1 MANIKF
7 SELPQSPDLLGLDYI
22 VGIRD
27 NEDTTFTNYIYPAT
41 EFMAY
46 VTSLSRK
53 MITVASDGTEI
64 TDSWIDGKS
73 IQAIITNGQ
82 AYLLDVDYTQAG
94 DTLSGVGISFY
105 TSQKVLL
112 IA

>member
-7 SELPQSPDLLGLDYI
+7 SELPEAPELSGLDFI
-22 VGIRD
+22 VGIKD
-27 NEDTTFTNYIYPAT
+27 NEDATFTNYIYPAA

-53 MITVASDGTEI
+53 MITVGSDGTEI
-64 TDSWIDGKS
+64 IDSWIDGKS
-73 IQAIITNGQ
+73 IQSIITNGQ

>member
-7 SELPQSPDLLGLDYI
+7 SELPQSPDLLGLDFI

-64 TDSWIDGKS
+64 TDAWIDGKE

-82 AYLLDVDYTQAG
+82 AYLLDDNFTQSG
-94 DTLSGVGISFY
+94 DTITGVGISFY